1 MDANAVA
8 VKLPTFWTTSPV
20 AWFAQ
25 AEAQFVI
32 RNITAD
38 DTKYYYVVAA
48 LDSSTATRVVSLLVD
63 PPEDNKYAAIKAFL
77 TGAYELSE
85 TERAT
90 SLLGLPGL
98 GDSLPSELMDSMLA
112 LFGSHKSCFIFRHI
126 FLQQLPDY
134 VRSSLASS
142 STTDYRTLAQEA
154 DKIYLTGRPQL
165 QEVNIQKSKPVP
177 TASKQSPK
185 QTFDECYYHHRYG
198 KKAKKCVPPCKHH
211 AQFQGNES
219 QGQR

>member
-1 MDANAVA
+1 MNANAVA

-63 PPEDNKYAAIKAFL
+63 PPKDNKYAAIKAFL
-77 TGAYELSE
+77 TGAYELSD

-90 SLLGLPGL
+90 SLLIGLPGL

-112 LFGSHKSCFIFRHI
+112 LLGSYKSCFIFRHI
-126 FLQQLPDY
+126 SLQQLPDY

-154 DKIYLTGRPQL
+154 DKIYLTGRPHL
-165 QEVNIQKSKPVP
+165 QKSR
-177 TASKQSPK
+177 
-185 QTFDECYYHHRYG
+185 DMCMHHRRSSTYP
-198 KKAKKCVPPCKHH
+198 KNDLAI
-211 AQFQGNES
+211 FMLIW
-219 QGQR
+219 